1 MLKKKELSKKKNLLM
16 VLWDDSIAF
25 RVLFFILA
33 YLVLG
38 FINMPFE
45 KWPIQLNGGLLK
57 RLIIFSCKG

>member
-38 FINMPFE
+38 FDGVKFF
-45 KWPIQLNGGLLK
+45 L
-57 RLIIFSCKG
+57 